1 MFLTKFGLKSE
12 GLDRPS
18 VGWCGVVWSGVQHLV
33 EQFEDCAHEL
43 CPALLRVH
51 GSDLGAGRKCREV
64 QERCRGLFTEVQG

>member
-1 MFLTKFGLKSE
+1 M
-12 GLDRPS
+12 
-18 VGWCGVVWSGVQHLV
+18 VWSGVQHLV

-64 QERCRGLFTEVQG
+64 QERCRVGAGEVQEWCRGGTGDVQRCMGGAR